1 MEPVVSGNVDVEI
14 AAANI
19 GVYTGLVFIVL
30 QTAALLLHWRRLRK
44 GFS

>member
-1 MEPVVSGNVDVEI
+1 MGAVVSGNVDVEI

-19 GVYTGLVFIVL
+19 GVYTGLAFIVL
-30 QTAALLLHWRRLRK
+30 QTAALWLHWRTIRK